1 MSKKFSD
8 KIKYFMG
15 VDNGVEEEEFY
26 DEDEYDETENY
37 DSTGP
42 TDSNSKTNNVIRMK
56 NSKLKVVVYEPK
68 EFQDTKKVVDS
79 LKEAKPVI
87 INISKLENSLAK
99 KIFDFCSGALY
110 ALDGHINKIDH
121 GIFLLAP
128 KNVDVIGDIKEEL
141 ESKGMFNWLKD
152 E

>member
-15 VDNGVEEEEFY
+15 VDNDEEEFY
-26 DEDEYDETENY
+26 EEESYEETDTFDEAE
-37 DSTGP
+37 S
-42 TDSNSKTNNVIRMK
+42 SHQRQKTNNVIQMK

-68 EFQDTKKVVDS
+68 EFQDTKKIVDS
-79 LKEAKPVI
+79 LKEGKPVI
-87 INISKLENSLAK
+87 INISKMENSLAK

-141 ESKGMFNWLKD
+141 ESKGMFDWLKD